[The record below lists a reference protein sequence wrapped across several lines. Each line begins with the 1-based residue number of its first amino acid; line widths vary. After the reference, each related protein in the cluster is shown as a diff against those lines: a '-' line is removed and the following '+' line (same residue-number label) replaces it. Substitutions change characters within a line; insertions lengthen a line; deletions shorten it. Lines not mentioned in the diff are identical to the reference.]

1 MAGSN
6 KSTDLM
12 KNANDVTEGPASVQ
26 RTPRRE
32 GYSRW
37 GSPPNHL
44 HPYVCCVVCMCVW
57 SFAIGAARESTL
69 RGAKLSGPLTT
80 NSYIYF
86 TFFFFFSFL
95 FFFYSFF
102 LSFVLFSFQGS
113 ALPTGEALYISSL
126 SLTRW
131 KILLLY
137 LKKKQER
144 EREINECRRRRHS
157 LFDSS
162 DSFCVVLVYS
172 TTTVPDEN

>member
-1 MAGSN
+1 MM
-6 KSTDLM
+6 L
-12 KNANDVTEGPASVQ
+12 Q
-26 RTPRRE
+26 RGQLVCNGRPVERVIVGGALPPTTSIPMCVVLCACVCEVLPSGRR
-32 GYSRW
+32 GNPHSAVPSCLAR
-37 GSPPNHL
+37 SPPIL
-44 HPYVCCVVCMCVW
+44 TY
-57 SFAIGAARESTL
+57 IL
-69 RGAKLSGPLTT
+69 RFS
-80 NSYIYF
+80 
-86 TFFFFFSFL
+86 FFFFSFL
-95 FFFYSFF
+95 LLLFFF

>member
-86 TFFFFFSFL
+86 TFLFFFL
-95 FFFYSFF
+95 FFSSSTLFFFF

-144 EREINECRRRRHS
+144 EK
-157 LFDSS
+157 
-162 DSFCVVLVYS
+162 
-172 TTTVPDEN
+172 

>member
-86 TFFFFFSFL
+86 TFLFFFSFL

-102 LSFVLFSFQGS
+102 FCLLCYFLSREVPSQRGR
-113 ALPTGEALYISSL
+113 LYIFPL
-126 SLTRW
+126 F
-131 KILLLY
+131 LLRAGKY
-137 LKKKQER
+137 YYYILKKTG

-162 DSFCVVLVYS
+162 DSFCVVLVFS
-172 TTTVPDEN
+172 TTTVPGEN

>member
-86 TFFFFFSFL
+86 TFLFFFLFFSSSTLFFFFVFCVI
-95 FFFYSFF
+95 FFPGKCPPNGGGSIYF
-102 LSFVLFSFQGS
+102 LSFSY
-113 ALPTGEALYISSL
+113 AL
-126 SLTRW
+126 
-131 KILLLY
+131 
-137 LKKKQER
+137 
-144 EREINECRRRRHS
+144 
-157 LFDSS
+157 
-162 DSFCVVLVYS
+162 
-172 TTTVPDEN
+172 ENIIIIF